1 MRRYKLNSRQG
12 LCNFFAEYMVEEISQ
27 NGKHDTMISVSDCE
41 SLIMVKGYTKRQDII
56 DVKEIIN
63 KFISRYS
70 SEFTFTDL
78 QKVSTLDMISFNEE
92 KKFKERKLTFHFE
105 RDVQFPKFDMNVVNS
120 PIVTSEFPYG
130 FSKNYL
136 KNLYLYL
143 EHIIYNVQDHFG
155 YTFIELTVE
164 EDYRGNVEIIDI
176 LSNSVYPPSRLKSII
191 YDNFEMN
198 VSEINV
204 LIKEQ
209 DLIKELSYSIQ
220 NSPWLIIK
228 ENSEFRVI

>member
-41 SLIMVKGYTKRQDII
+41 SLILIKGFTKREDII
-56 DVKEIIN
+56 DVKDTIN
-63 KFISRYS
+63 KFISKYS

-78 QKVSTLDMISFNEE
+78 QKINTLDIVSFNEE

-105 RDVQFPKFDMNVVNS
+105 RDVQLPKFDMNVVNS

-130 FSKNYL
+130 YSKNYL

-143 EHIIYNVQDHFG
+143 EYIIYNVQDHFG
-155 YTFIELTVE
+155 YTFIEITVE
-164 EDYRGNVEIIDI
+164 ESNGGGVKISDI
-176 LSNSVYPPSRLKSII
+176 LSNSVYPPTVLKSII
-191 YDNFEMN
+191 YDNFEMD
-198 VSEINV
+198 VSEINE

-209 DLIKELSYSIQ
+209 DLVKELSYSIQ

>member
-12 LCNFFAEYMVEEISQ
+12 LCNLFAEYVVEEISEG
-27 NGKHDTMISVSDCE
+27 GKYDTMISVSDCE
-41 SLIMVKGYTKRQDII
+41 SLILVKGFTKREDII
-56 DVKEIIN
+56 DVKEILN
-63 KFISRYS
+63 KFISKYW
-70 SEFTFTDL
+70 SEFQFIDL

-155 YTFIELTVE
+155 YTFIVLTVE